1 MESSAAATVRDHV
14 TRTGLISEPRSCSDG
29 RRLRWTIFALI
40 GIVGSVQFAP
50 AQQLEIPDVEVLQ
63 VRPNFYLI
71 AGAGGNIGVQLGDSG
86 VVLVD
91 TGAAQMT
98 NRVLAEI
105 KKLTDKP
112 IRFIVNTSADADHV
126 GGNEKLAQ
134 AGQSLIPGV
143 GGGRAQDSGRITID
157 NEGAAAILAQENV
170 LMRMSAPTGQKSPY
184 PTAAQPSATFIED
197 EHNIFLNG
205 EAIQTIYQP
214 AAHTDGDSIVFF
226 RRSDVI
232 LAGDILD
239 TTRFPVIDIE
249 KGGSI
254 QGELDALNRLLK
266 MAVSETPL
274 VWQEGGTIVIP
285 GHGRLCDQA
294 DLLEI
299 RDMMTIVRDVIQD
312 LIKKGMTLAQIKAAD
327 PAKEYRARYGS
338 DSGLWTTDMFVEAV
352 YKSLMRGKK

>member
-1 MESSAAATVRDHV
+1 MTKTGIISAR
-14 TRTGLISEPRSCSDG
+14 RWRSNR
-29 RRLRWTIFALI
+29 RRLRWFIAALA
-40 GIVGSVQFAP
+40 GIVSSAQFTL
-50 AQQLEIPDVEVLQ
+50 AQQAESAEVEVLQ

-91 TGAAQMT
+91 TGSARMT
-98 NRVLAEI
+98 DRVLAGI

-184 PTAAQPSATFIED
+184 PTAAQPSSTFIED
-197 EHNIFLNG
+197 EHNVFLNG

-232 LAGDILD
+232 MAGDILD
-239 TTRFPVIDIE
+239 TNGFPVIDIE

-294 DLLEI
+294 DVLEI
-299 RDMMTIVRDVIQD
+299 RDMLTIVRDVVQD
-312 LIKKGMTLAQIKAAD
+312 LIKKGRTLAQIKAAD

-338 DSGLWTTDMFVEAV
+338 DTGPWTTDMFVEAV
-352 YKSLMRGKK
+352 YKSLTREKK